1 MHLLLIRPNV
11 ECSLCHTNRMFE
23 TYINELRL
31 LRRNAL
37 DLEPATFRHVQTIR
51 DPHNKLATDSG
62 WALWTA
68 GEYLESVAIA
78 WPWGLI
84 QHGIPAIDPLQIQ
97 SNLLLLDTVGH
108 PLPEYQG
115 LATLVYLVNRL
126 AWHSHALQACGK
138 PLS

>member
-1 MHLLLIRPNV
+1 
-11 ECSLCHTNRMFE
+11 MFE

-31 LRRNAL
+31 LRRSGL
-37 DLEPATFRHVQTIR
+37 DLDPATFRHVQTIR
-51 DPHNKLATDSG
+51 DPANKLAAYSG

-68 GEYLESVAIA
+68 GDCRESVAVA

-97 SNLLLLDTVGH
+97 SNLLLLDAVGH

-115 LATLVYLVNRL
+115 LATLVHLVNRL
-126 AWHSHALQACGK
+126 AWHSHALEACGE
-138 PLS
+138 PLL